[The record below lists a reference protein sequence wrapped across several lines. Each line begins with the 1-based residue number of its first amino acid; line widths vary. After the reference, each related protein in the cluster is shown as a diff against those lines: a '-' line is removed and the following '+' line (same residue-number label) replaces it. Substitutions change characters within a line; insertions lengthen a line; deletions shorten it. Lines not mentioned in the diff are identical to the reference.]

1 MKGTIVKCMQN
12 LVTRDFGKDKW
23 VASIAAAGLSGTV
36 ITVQSDVPDAG
47 IQKLIKAI
55 ADVNGLKV
63 DQVIEAFGDYWS
75 SVYAPSIYSVYF
87 QKAKNTKE
95 LLSNLSHIHGV
106 VTKSVPNAAP
116 PTFTYEWEGDKVLI
130 MNYSSSRGMVQFMP
144 ALVRG
149 VGKYYKEKVNVSL
162 SGNKVRVQ
170 FA

>member
-1 MKGTIVKCMQN
+1 MKGTIVKCMQD

-23 VASIAAAGLSGTV
+23 QASLTAAGLNGTV
-36 ITVQSDVPDAG
+36 ITVQSDVPDTDVH
-47 IQKLIKAI
+47 KLIKGI

-87 QKAKNTKE
+87 DKAKSAKE
-95 LLSNLSHIHGV
+95 LLTNLGNIHTV

-116 PTFTYEWEGDKVLI
+116 PAFTYEWESDKVLI

-149 VGKYYKEKVNVSL
+149 VGKYYKEKINVSL